1 MTIAVVP
8 FKDLDAAKERL
19 ASRLDQGQRRAL
31 VLAMLDDVLGAL
43 SRVHGL
49 SGLLA
54 VTREPEI
61 ARRAARFGA
70 EILEEPAN
78 EGHTAA
84 VLRAIRELERRGAS
98 AMLCVSGDLPAAAS
112 AEFDAMLG
120 ALGPA
125 PSVVLVPSRSG
136 LGTNAVL
143 ASPPGA
149 LPLRFGEPSFPAH
162 LGRARELG
170 LCTEVLQLAGLSLD
184 LDTPDDVDLFLQS
197 PSHTATYELLR
208 GPARR

>member
-1 MTIAVVP
+1 RQRPPRARHRRRRHRHPHDGARERDRPRASRARGCCVTIAVVP

-125 PSVVLVPSRSG
+125 PSVVL
-136 LGTNAVL
+136 
-143 ASPPGA
+143 
-149 LPLRFGEPSFPAH
+149 
-162 LGRARELG
+162 
-170 LCTEVLQLAGLSLD
+170 
-184 LDTPDDVDLFLQS
+184 
-197 PSHTATYELLR
+197 
-208 GPARR
+208 